1 MARYSSDSWKGEQ
14 IIINEN
20 DLFYD
25 DNDAIKFIK
34 GETII
39 SKVLA
44 SEFHYTRSVGII
56 DENTDYE

>member
-1 MARYSSDSWKGEQ
+1 M
-14 IIINEN
+14 INEN

-44 SEFHYTRSVGII
+44 SEFHYMRSVGII

>member
-1 MARYSSDSWKGEQ
+1 MM
-14 IIINEN
+14 INEN

-25 DNDAIKFIK
+25 DKDSIKFIK
-34 GETII
+34 GETIT

>member
-1 MARYSSDSWKGEQ
+1 MM
-14 IIINEN
+14 INEN

-25 DNDAIKFIK
+25 YNDAIKFIK
-34 GETII
+34 DETII

-44 SEFHYTRSVGII
+44 SEFHYMRSVGII

>member
-1 MARYSSDSWKGEQ
+1 M
-14 IIINEN
+14 INEN
-20 DLFYD
+20 YLFYD

-34 GETII
+34 NETGLDETII

-44 SEFHYTRSVGII
+44 SEFHYMRSVGII

>member
-1 MARYSSDSWKGEQ
+1 MM
-14 IIINEN
+14 INEN

-25 DNDAIKFIK
+25 DKDSIKFIK

-39 SKVLA
+39 SKALA
-44 SEFHYTRSVGII
+44 SEFHYMRSVGII